1 MHCHR
6 NLRRRYRL
14 PCSSPESPRNSS
26 ANRIL
31 LVKTEFSSS
40 AANINQLLAAAEKL
54 CLVLGLGAA
63 RASLTH
69 SAAHFRYLR
78 EATIE
83 CMGAELAFTSSLAI
97 QYKWRPLQDYQP
109 ALEIARR
116 CVNQCD
122 ALPVRNS
129 EVPAVTKCALHQG
142 GRLAVLRMLGAC
154 RRRPRRKSTCELREG
169 SRMPSAGSIC
179 ERGGQRAGSSI
190 CRT

>member
-1 MHCHR
+1 VHCHR
-6 NLRRRYRL
+6 NCHGAIRL
-14 PCSSPESPRNSS
+14 SGSTPESPWSSS
-26 ANRIL
+26 ANPIL
-31 LVKTEFSSS
+31 LVEVELFSS

-109 ALEIARR
+109 AIEIARR

-122 ALPVRNS
+122 ALPVRNG
-129 EVPAVTKCALHQG
+129 EVPRRYEARRIP
-142 GRLAVLRMLGAC
+142 GRPPRVSHARGLPLAAA
-154 RRRPRRKSTCELREG
+154 S
-169 SRMPSAGSIC
+169 
-179 ERGGQRAGSSI
+179 
-190 CRT
+190 